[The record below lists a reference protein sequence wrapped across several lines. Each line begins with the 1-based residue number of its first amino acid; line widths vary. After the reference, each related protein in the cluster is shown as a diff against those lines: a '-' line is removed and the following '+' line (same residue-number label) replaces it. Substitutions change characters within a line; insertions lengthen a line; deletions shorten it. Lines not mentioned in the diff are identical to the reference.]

1 MARFEIA
8 SRLKKLPPY
17 LFAEI
22 DKKKKAAI
30 AAGRDVINLGIGD
43 PDTPTP
49 DFIIEALARAA
60 RDPATHQYALDNG
73 DPAFRKEIAAFMKRR
88 YGVSLNPDSEIYPT
102 IGSKE
107 AIAHFPLAFIEP
119 GDMALIPDP
128 CYPPYRSG
136 VIFAGGV
143 PVYMDLEAENDFFP
157 DFGKVDPRDAVRA
170 RILYLNYPNSPTGK
184 LATRDFFR
192 DAVAFAEKYDLIIV
206 QDAAY
211 GEMSFSEPAISILE
225 IPGARE
231 RAVEFHSMS
240 KTFNMTGWRVG
251 FAAGAAELI
260 SGLGRI
266 KTNVDS
272 GIFTAIQRAAT
283 EALRRYEEVVPGL
296 TKMYRERRDVFISGL
311 KKAGWKVRPP
321 EATFYCWIPC
331 PKGWSSADT
340 CARLLEE
347 ADIVTTPGNGFGTA
361 GEGYIRATLTVEAK
375 RLAEA
380 AARIAKISWKT
391 GVSKG

>member
-30 AAGRDVINLGIGD
+30 AAGRDVINLGVGD

-49 DFIIEALARAA
+49 DFIIEALAKAA
-60 RDPATHQYALDNG
+60 QDPATHQYALDNG
-73 DPAFRKEIAAFMKRR
+73 DPAFRREIAAFMKRR
-88 YGVSLNPDSEIYPT
+88 YGVSLDPDSEVYPT

-143 PVYMDLEAENDFFP
+143 PVYMDLKAENDFFP
-157 DFGKVDPRDAVRA
+157 DFGKIDPRDASRA
-170 RILYLNYPNSPTGK
+170 KILYLNYPNSPTGK
-184 LATRDFFR
+184 LATREFFR
-192 DAVAFAEKYDLIIV
+192 EAVAFAEKYNLIIV

-211 GEMSFSEPAISILE
+211 AEMSFSDPAISILE
-225 IPGARE
+225 IPGAKE

-251 FAAGAAELI
+251 FAVGSAELMA
-260 SGLGRI
+260 GLGRI

-283 EALRRYEEVVPGL
+283 EALRRYDEVVPGM
-296 TKMYRERRDVFISGL
+296 TKMYRERRDVFVAGL
-311 KKAGWKVRPP
+311 KKAGWDFRPP

-331 PKGWSSADT
+331 PKGWSSTGT

-361 GEGYIRATLTVEAK
+361 GEGYIRATLTVKAE

-380 AARIAKISWKT
+380 AARIGRLSWKR
-391 GVSKG
+391 